1 MIQITDLF
9 IYPVKSLKGIALDI
23 AKTGQR
29 GLEFDREWMITDN
42 SYNFISQREI
52 ELMTTIETE
61 IDASSLILSSFKNKP
76 LKVPLN
82 SKRINKVRVM
92 VWDDS
97 CDAYDEGDEASSWL
111 TDVLGMHNG
120 SPLRLVRFDQKD
132 KRLVPKQYLNGVH
145 AESAFSDQFPYLIT
159 SWESLSKLNNALLE
173 NDSKGV
179 SMNRFRPNIVIK
191 GLSDIEKK
199 TSFNLKCEK
208 GDYQFGLRKPCK
220 RCKITTI
227 NQETGEIENPKEPL
241 ATLVRLKNSEETH
254 GAFFGQNAILLS
266 DYNILRAGD
275 LLELNRQGSA

>member
-9 IYPVKSLKGIALDI
+9 IYPVKSLKGIALDNSQ
-23 AKTGQR
+23 TGQR

-42 SYNFISQREI
+42 AYNFISQREI
-52 ELMTTIETE
+52 ELMTTIETK
-61 IDASSLILSSFKNKP
+61 IDSSSLILSSPQNRR
-76 LKVPLN
+76 LKVPLESN
-82 SKRINKVRVM
+82 RINKVKVM
-92 VWDDS
+92 VWDDY

-111 TDVLGMHNG
+111 TEALGTHKG
-120 SPLRLVRFDQKD
+120 SSLRLVRFDQKD
-132 KRLVPKQYLNGVH
+132 KRLVPKIYLNGVH

-159 SWESLSKLNNALLE
+159 SWESLSKLNNGLLE
-173 NDSKGV
+173 NNSKKV

-191 GLSDIEKK
+191 GLSDIEKM
-199 TSFNLKCEK
+199 TSFNLTCEK

-241 ATLVRLKNSEETH
+241 ATLVKLKNSEESH

-266 DYNILRAGD
+266 DYGVLRVGD
-275 LLELNRQGSA
+275 LLELNR

>member
-9 IYPVKSLKGIALDI
+9 IYPVKSLKGIALDNSQ
-23 AKTGQR
+23 TGQR

-42 SYNFISQREI
+42 AYNFISQREI
-52 ELMTTIETE
+52 ELMTTIETK
-61 IDASSLILSSFKNKP
+61 IDSSSLILSSPQNRR
-76 LKVPLN
+76 LKVPLESN
-82 SKRINKVRVM
+82 GVNKVKVM
-92 VWDDS
+92 VWDDY

-111 TDVLGMHNG
+111 TEALGTHKG
-120 SPLRLVRFDQKD
+120 SSLRLVRFDQKD
-132 KRLVPKQYLNGVH
+132 KRLVPKKYLNGVH

-159 SWESLSKLNNALLE
+159 SWESLSKLNNGLLE
-173 NDSKGV
+173 NNSKKV

-191 GLSDIEKK
+191 GLSDIEKM
-199 TSFNLKCEK
+199 TSFNLTCEK

-241 ATLVRLKNSEETH
+241 ATLVKLKNSEESH

-266 DYNILRAGD
+266 DYGVLRVGD
-275 LLELNRQGSA
+275 LLELNR

>member
-9 IYPVKSLKGIALDI
+9 IYPVKSLKGIGLDI
-23 AKTGQR
+23 SKTGQR

-42 SYNFISQREI
+42 SYHFISQREI
-52 ELMTTIETE
+52 ELMTTIEAE
-61 IDASSLILSSFKNKP
+61 IDVSSLILSSPQNRT

-111 TDVLGMHNG
+111 TEALGTHKG
-120 SPLRLVRFDQKD
+120 SSLRLVRFDQKD
-132 KRLVPKQYLNGVH
+132 KRLVPKKYLNGVH

-159 SWESLSKLNNALLE
+159 SWESLSKLNNGLLE
-173 NDSKGV
+173 NNSKKV

-191 GLSDIEKK
+191 GLSDIEKM
-199 TSFNLKCEK
+199 TSFNLTCEK

-227 NQETGEIENPKEPL
+227 NQETGEVENPKEPL
-241 ATLVRLKNSEETH
+241 ATLVKLKNSEESH

-266 DYNILRAGD
+266 DYGVLRVGD
-275 LLELNRQGSA
+275 LLELNR

>member
-9 IYPVKSLKGIALDI
+9 IYPVKSLKGIALDNSQ
-23 AKTGQR
+23 TGQR

-42 SYNFISQREI
+42 AYNFISQREI
-52 ELMTTIETE
+52 ELMTTIETK
-61 IDASSLILSSFKNKP
+61 IDSSSLILSSPQNRR
-76 LKVPLN
+76 LKVPLESN
-82 SKRINKVRVM
+82 RINKVKVM
-92 VWDDS
+92 VWDDY

-111 TDVLGMHNG
+111 TEALGTHKG
-120 SPLRLVRFDQKD
+120 SSLRLVRFDQKD
-132 KRLVPKQYLNGVH
+132 KRLVPKKYLNGVH

-159 SWESLSKLNNALLE
+159 SWESLSKLNNGLLE
-173 NDSKGV
+173 NNSKKV

-191 GLSDIEKK
+191 GLSDIEKM
-199 TSFNLKCEK
+199 TSFNLTCEK

-241 ATLVRLKNSEETH
+241 ATLVKLKNSEESH

-266 DYNILRAGD
+266 DYGVLRVGD
-275 LLELNRQGSA
+275 LLELNH

>member
-9 IYPVKSLKGIALDI
+9 IYPVKSLKGIALDNSQ
-23 AKTGQR
+23 TGQR

-42 SYNFISQREI
+42 AYNFISQREI
-52 ELMTTIETE
+52 EIMTTIETK
-61 IDASSLILSSFKNKP
+61 IDSSSLILSSPQNRR
-76 LKVPLN
+76 LKVPLESN
-82 SKRINKVRVM
+82 RINKVKVM
-92 VWDDS
+92 VWNDY

-111 TDVLGMHNG
+111 TEALGTHKG
-120 SPLRLVRFDQKD
+120 SSLRLVRFDQKD
-132 KRLVPKQYLNGVH
+132 KRLVPKKYLNGVH

-159 SWESLSKLNNALLE
+159 SWESLSKLNNGLLE
-173 NDSKGV
+173 NNSKKV

-191 GLSDIEKK
+191 GLSDIEKM
-199 TSFNLKCEK
+199 TSFNLTCEK

-241 ATLVRLKNSEETH
+241 ATLVKLKNSEETH

-266 DYNILRAGD
+266 DYGVLRVGD
-275 LLELNRQGSA
+275 LLELNR

>member
-9 IYPVKSLKGIALDI
+9 IYPVKSLKGIALDNSQ
-23 AKTGQR
+23 TGQR

-42 SYNFISQREI
+42 AYNFISQREI
-52 ELMTTIETE
+52 ELMTTIETK
-61 IDASSLILSSFKNKP
+61 IDTSSLILSSPQNRAIR
-76 LKVPLN
+76 VPLESN
-82 SKRINKVRVM
+82 RINKVKVM
-92 VWDDS
+92 VWDDY

-111 TDVLGMHNG
+111 TEALGTHKG
-120 SPLRLVRFDQKD
+120 SSLRLVRFDQKG
-132 KRLVPKQYLNGVH
+132 KRLVPKKYLNGIH

-159 SWESLSKLNNALLE
+159 SWESLSKLNNGLLE
-173 NDSKGV
+173 NNSKKV

-191 GLSDIEKK
+191 GLSDIEKM
-199 TSFNLKCEK
+199 TSFNLTCEK

-241 ATLVRLKNSEETH
+241 ATLVKLKNSEESH

-266 DYNILRAGD
+266 DYGVLRVGD
-275 LLELNRQGSA
+275 LLELNR